1 MIVALIFAVNPLL
14 EGAGRIAAIVI
25 CLFAVV
31 FIGLTVGINLIMAF
45 FTSWLNEKVEL
56 IKVFRPYVDSVNTS
70 SSAAERGVEPAA
82 TESSASRMAAQIPLR
97 INAADKKVEQVSDS
111 VVEKAIE
118 FRARTLQVQQIA
130 KAFFLPG
137 LTYKAKAK
145 KPAATL
151 DDDGKQSVSPGYQAL
166 TNKERP
172 AVVPGPAQEPRRQV
186 PNAPREQIMR
196 GQG

>member
-1 MIVALIFAVNPLL
+1 MIVAMIFAVNPLL

-25 CLFAVV
+25 CLFAVI
-31 FIGLTVGINLIMAF
+31 FIVLTVAINLGMTF

-70 SSAAERGVEPAA
+70 SSAAERGVELAG
-82 TESSASRMAAQIPLR
+82 TESSAARMAAQIPLR

-118 FRARTLQVQQIA
+118 FRARSLQVKQIA

-137 LTYKAKAK
+137 LTYKVKE
-145 KPAATL
+145 PAATL
-151 DDDGKQSVSPGYQAL
+151 DDGKQSVSPGYQAL

-172 AVVPGPAQEPRRQV
+172 EVVPGPAQEPRRSV